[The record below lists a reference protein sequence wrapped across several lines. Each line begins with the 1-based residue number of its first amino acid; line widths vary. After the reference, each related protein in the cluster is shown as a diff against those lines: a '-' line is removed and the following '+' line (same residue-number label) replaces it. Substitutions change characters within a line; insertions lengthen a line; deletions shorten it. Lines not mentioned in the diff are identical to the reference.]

1 MPRIFQGR
9 LLIGAIIVKTMR
21 ISIVSSPRIG
31 HRWGV
36 YYDGDCGL
44 CDRVKRW
51 LSRIDFFDAIEWT
64 PYQAL
69 EKLPLGLSWD
79 DLERAVYLDTGQGRL
94 YKGFYAFKMLTLKLL
109 PLIPLVP
116 IMWFPGMNLV
126 GEAIYSWVARDR
138 HRFSGCRRVS
148 E

>member
-1 MPRIFQGR
+1 
-9 LLIGAIIVKTMR
+9 MR
-21 ISIVSSPRIG
+21 ISIVSSLRNG
-31 HRWGV
+31 RQWGV
-36 YYDGDCGL
+36 YYDGDCGF

-51 LSRIDFFDAIEWT
+51 LSSIDFFDTIEWT

-69 EKLPLGLSWD
+69 ERPPLGLSWD
-79 DLERAVYLDTGQGRL
+79 DLERAVYLDAGRGRL
-94 YKGFYAFKMLTLKLL
+94 YEGFYVFKMLTVKLV
-109 PLIPLVP
+109 PLIPMVP

-138 HRFSGCRRVS
+138 YRFSGCRKVS

>member
-1 MPRIFQGR
+1 M
-9 LLIGAIIVKTMR
+9 VMR
-21 ISIVSSPRIG
+21 TSMVSNTRNRC
-31 HRWGV
+31 RWGL
-36 YYDGDCGL
+36 YYDGDCGF

-51 LSRIDFFDAIEWT
+51 LSGIDFFDVKEWT

-69 EKLPLGLSWD
+69 ERLPLGLSWG
-79 DLERAVYLDTGQGRL
+79 DLERAVYLDTCQDRL
-94 YKGFYAFKMLTLKLL
+94 YEGFYAFKMLTLKLL

-126 GEAIYSWVARDR
+126 GEAIYSWVARNR
-138 HRFSGCRRVS
+138 YRLSGCRRVS